1 MMKLPKPSG
10 LPDPTE
16 VIMMV
21 IPTEQ
26 LKKTPLMLEIQDM
39 STLVRVV
46 RWGELVSM
54 VLNDSRVADLAKWMK
69 MLGMSVPSS
78 PDVYEAEVA
87 ESDIRLDRI
96 DHLLPVIEPMIR
108 VLSVPAMVQMV
119 ATLARAEMDSSG
131 HVSKETAAAINAAVT
146 EALRQSAVG
155 VISALVDFDLL
166 LINDL
171 QQPETTEDNDD
182 EEDE

>member
-1 MMKLPKPSG
+1 MKIPKPSG
-10 LPDPTE
+10 LPDPAE
-16 VIMMV
+16 VVLVV

-26 LKKTPLMLEIQDM
+26 IKKTPLMLEIQDM

-54 VLNDSRVADLAKWMK
+54 VLNDSRVSELSKWMK
-69 MLGMSVPSS
+69 MLGMTVPTS
-78 PDVYEAEVA
+78 PDVYEAEVT

-119 ATLARAEMDSSG
+119 STLAQAEIDGSG
-131 HVSKETAAAINAAVT
+131 HVSKKTAATINEAVS
-146 EALRQSAVG
+146 EALRQTSVG
-155 VISALVDFDLL
+155 GDLGTGRSRSPA
-166 LINDL
+166 D
-171 QQPETTEDNDD
+171 Q
-182 EEDE
+182 

>member
-1 MMKLPKPSG
+1 MSIPPPSN
-10 LPDPTE
+10 LPDPSE
-16 VIMMV
+16 VVLVV

-26 LKKTPLMLEIQDM
+26 IKKTPLMLEIEDEGNI
-39 STLVRVV
+39 VRVV

-54 VLNDSRVADLAKWMK
+54 VLNDSWVADLAKWMK
-69 MLGMSVPSS
+69 MLGMSVSSS

-155 VISALVDFDLL
+155 VISALVDLDLL

-171 QQPETTEDNDD
+171 QQPETNDD